1 MEEMNYSY
9 ELDNFEELRI
19 LLNSDYNSLND
30 LSSRSPYLPEIRS
43 LPSCSQSSPLDYTS
57 GPNTINYSWASS
69 STPSMSATQEGSDLF
84 ETYIQNTANG
94 QTYVDNSWEYS
105 MNQFLNNVSFYEQLS
120 SSTEP
125 TATAATVP
133 AAPSLASFSTSL
145 PDTSFT
151 HSLPST
157 SFNHSLPATSFD
169 SSLPY
174 ITQTSPNAGLYH
186 QPSSS
191 SSSTRLPASA
201 QTQEECYAPI
211 PSSSHGGKDA
221 SGGITS
227 RRKARLSSKSAC
239 SSEKRRRPDTE
250 KSTFPATYSTNQIF
264 DALPTQPRLAEA
276 SMPPFSFLDDSV
288 KSCSHNTNVVPEA
301 KSKPSSST
309 HTFATDAKTTAPRVS
324 SSSASKT
331 LSGHSPVSVNEWKAD
346 GNRYAPSASSSMGG
360 RDTNDGVSARRK
372 ARRVENNPLSKK
384 QCKPPQ
390 KRTRQ
395 PALPITSGYAM
406 TRTPNGKR
414 FKLLCL
420 HPDCQCSASFEG
432 VDKLEA
438 HVKSCHGVRG
448 GKNKSDLVSC
458 DWNNQ
463 RISVKQQQHLRTILQ
478 SLNITFQCTKCT
490 VKDSRLDGIRRHCK
504 DDHSDDE
511 EHAVWDEVYMR
522 L

>member
-1 MEEMNYSY
+1 
-9 ELDNFEELRI
+9 
-19 LLNSDYNSLND
+19 
-30 LSSRSPYLPEIRS
+30 
-43 LPSCSQSSPLDYTS
+43 
-57 GPNTINYSWASS
+57 
-69 STPSMSATQEGSDLF
+69 
-84 ETYIQNTANG
+84 
-94 QTYVDNSWEYS
+94 

-120 SSTEP
+120 FSNEP

-133 AAPSLASFSTSL
+133 AAPSLASLNTSL

-186 QPSSS
+186 KPSSS
-191 SSSTRLPASA
+191 SSSTRLPVSA

-221 SGGITS
+221 SGGIVS
-227 RRKARLSSKSAC
+227 RRQARLSSKSVC
-239 SSEKRRRPDTE
+239 SPEKRRRSDTK
-250 KSTFPATYSTNQIF
+250 KSTSPATYSTHQTF
-264 DALPTQPRLAEA
+264 DTLPTLPRLAEV
-276 SMPPFSFLDDSV
+276 SMPPFSLPDNSL
-288 KSCSHNTNVVPEA
+288 KSCSHNTHVVPEA

-309 HTFATDAKTTAPRVS
+309 HTFATDAKTPIPRAS
-324 SSSASKT
+324 SSGASKT
-331 LSGHSPVSVNEWKAD
+331 LSGHSPVSVNEWKTD
-346 GNRYAPSASSSMGG
+346 DAPSTSSLMGG
-360 RDTNDGVSARRK
+360 RDTSDGVSARRK
-372 ARRVENNPLSKK
+372 SRRVENDSLSKK
-384 QCKPPQ
+384 QCKPLQ

-395 PALPITSGYAM
+395 PALPITSGYAT

-414 FKLLCL
+414 FKLPCL
-420 HPDCQCSASFEG
+420 HPDCQCSALFEG

-448 GKNKSDLVSC
+448 GKNKNDLVPC

-511 EHAVWDEVYMR
+511 EHAVWDEIYMR
-522 L
+522 